1 MEVGLPRTE
10 HVVELRTEGIVESRQ
25 GHHRCLDYNENQR
38 DHQVRCAST
47 RKCLDSLQPQLCAHM
62 GIVNKNDLMVG
73 GTEPNLGPDDKILY
87 KGWSRDASWFLW
99 PTIGVTESSLSARVK
114 RLLKYFDPCTKG
126 GSLIFTSVN
135 AILSKTDDALCQQFF
150 PGREGD
156 VTREMRW
163 ECVKRNLDAL
173 LPAIFALDAEAE
185 LKSMKKDPKG
195 SLLQFFCHFQATM
208 QWYDETQLNAQRAA
222 HILLRKLPQ
231 VLQRR
236 LATKRF
242 DVLSV
247 DFIYQK
253 A

>member
-1 MEVGLPRTE
+1 
-10 HVVELRTEGIVESRQ
+10 
-25 GHHRCLDYNENQR
+25 
-38 DHQVRCAST
+38 
-47 RKCLDSLQPQLCAHM
+47 
-62 GIVNKNDLMVG
+62 
-73 GTEPNLGPDDKILY
+73 
-87 KGWSRDASWFLW
+87 
-99 PTIGVTESSLSARVK
+99 
-114 RLLKYFDPCTKG
+114 
-126 GSLIFTSVN
+126 
-135 AILSKTDDALCQQFF
+135 
-150 PGREGD
+150 
-156 VTREMRW
+156 MRW